1 MLKKEVVK
9 FPHLIKLVIPFIL
22 DYDDIQE
29 LLTVQYLLDV
39 GLFRSIAVAS
49 AAAAVAVSGYVP
61 PHMELPVSWTDVS
74 KATVCYL
81 CILSHTTA

>member
-1 MLKKEVVK
+1 MKEIIRRYCISTPGSSMHRGEDSRVN
-9 FPHLIKLVIPFIL
+9 
-22 DYDDIQE
+22 
-29 LLTVQYLLDV
+29 TM

>member
-1 MLKKEVVK
+1 MKEIRRYCIST
-9 FPHLIKLVIPFIL
+9 PRLQLPAIGE
-22 DYDDIQE
+22 DAR
-29 LLTVQYLLDV
+29 TMNTM

>member
-1 MLKKEVVK
+1 MKKKEGIV
-9 FPHLIKLVIPFIL
+9 
-22 DYDDIQE
+22 
-29 LLTVQYLLDV
+29 YLLPGSQHRGGEDARTMNTM